1 MEQVHSKPAVT
12 SDQPN
17 NIPET
22 ETKEVNVKNSVDGTS
37 NGNSPGKKEL
47 QQ

>member
-12 SDQPN
+12 LDQPN

-22 ETKEVNVKNSVDGTS
+22 KTKEVDIKNSVDGTS